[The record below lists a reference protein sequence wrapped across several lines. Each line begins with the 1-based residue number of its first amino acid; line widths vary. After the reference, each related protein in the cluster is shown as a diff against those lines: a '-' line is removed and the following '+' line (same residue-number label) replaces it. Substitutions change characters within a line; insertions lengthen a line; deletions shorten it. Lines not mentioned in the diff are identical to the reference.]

1 MAIVGGVRD
10 RSSERQRQEHAGLQA
25 KGAWS
30 MSETAAPPAGVGKV
44 RKDLDRAVIRF
55 AGDSGDGMQLTGE
68 QFTTESAWAGNDI
81 ATLPNFPAE
90 IRAPAG
96 TLFGVSSFQLQF
108 GSQRVYTPGDR
119 LDCLV
124 AMNPAALKVHLR
136 DLKTGGLLI
145 VNTSAFD
152 KRNLDKA
159 GYASNPL
166 DDPTLAERYR
176 LHKVDMTGLTHKAIQ
191 DLALNT
197 KEKDRTKNFFALG
210 LVSWIYTR
218 PLEPTLDWIGKR
230 FAKNQAF
237 AEANTRVLKAGHA
250 FGETA
255 EIFAEHYTVEPAEMA
270 PGLYRAMTGNRALAW
285 GLLAA
290 AERSKVPVVYG
301 AYPIT
306 PASSVL
312 EELAMHKRFRLRTI
326 QAEDEIAAVT
336 AAIGASFG
344 GAIGVTGSSGPG
356 IALKGEGIGLAVT
369 AELPLVV
376 LNIQRAGP
384 STGMPTKTE
393 QADLMQALYG
403 RNSESPVVVLA
414 PATPGDCFYLAYEA
428 VRIAA
433 KYMVPVIVLSDGFLA
448 NGSEPW
454 LIPDPSTLPP
464 IEINYRT
471 EREGFFPY
479 LRDPAT
485 LARPWVRPGTPG
497 LEHRIGGIEKQDVTG
512 NISYDPENHDHM
524 VRTRAEKVRRVAQEI
539 PPTSINGPATG
550 DLLVV
555 GWGGTY
561 GAITAAVEQAQAE
574 GKSVASIHLRHL
586 NPLPPDLGHI
596 LREYRKVLVPE
607 INSGQLVRVIRAEYL
622 VDAVG
627 FNRVRGLPLASDEIH
642 EAINQLLGGRA

>member
-1 MAIVGGVRD
+1 MSKTLAPVTSTGKPRK
-10 RSSERQRQEHAGLQA
+10 ELQ
-25 KGAWS
+25 
-30 MSETAAPPAGVGKV
+30 
-44 RKDLDRAVIRF
+44 RAVVRF

-68 QFTTESAWAGNDI
+68 QFTTESAWAGNDV

-136 DLKTGGLLI
+136 DLKPGGLLI
-145 VNTSAFD
+145 VNTAAFD

-159 GYASNPL
+159 GYAQNPL
-166 DDPTLAERYR
+166 DDPALGERYR
-176 LHKVDMTGLTHKAIQ
+176 LHKVDMTALTLEAIK
-191 DLALNT
+191 DLPLNQ
-197 KEKDRTKNFFALG
+197 KEKERTKNFFALG

-218 PLEPTLDWIGKR
+218 PLEPTLEWIAKR
-230 FAKNQAF
+230 FAKRPEIAD
-237 AEANTRVLKAGHA
+237 ANTRVLKAGHA

-255 EIFAEHYTVEPAEMA
+255 ELFNEHYKVEPAEMA

-290 AERSKVPVVYG
+290 AERSGLPVVYG

-306 PASSVL
+306 PASSIL
-312 EELAMHKRFRLRTI
+312 EELALHKRFRVRTV

-356 IALKGEGIGLAVT
+356 IALKGEAIGLAVM

-376 LNIQRAGP
+376 FDIQRAGP

-393 QADLMQALYG
+393 QGDLMQALYG

-414 PATPGDCFYLAYEA
+414 PASPGDCFYIAYEA
-428 VRIAA
+428 VRIALR
-433 KYMVPVIVLSDGFLA
+433 YMVPVIVLSDGFLA
-448 NGSEPW
+448 NSSEPW
-454 LIPDPSTLPP
+454 VIPEIGTLPP
-464 IEINYRT
+464 IEVRFRE

-497 LEHRIGGIEKQDVTG
+497 LEHRIGGLEKQDVTG
-512 NISYDPENHDHM
+512 NISYDPDNHDHM

-561 GAITAAVEQAQAE
+561 GAITAAVERAQAE
-574 GKSVASIHLRHL
+574 GRTVASVHLRYL

-596 LREYRKVLVPE
+596 LREYRRVLVPE
-607 INSGQLVRVIRAEYL
+607 INSGQLVRILRAEYL

-627 FNRVRGLPLASDEIH
+627 FNRVRGLPLPSDEIY
-642 EAINQLLGGRA
+642 EAIAQLTGSQA

>member
-1 MAIVGGVRD
+1 
-10 RSSERQRQEHAGLQA
+10 
-25 KGAWS
+25 
-30 MSETAAPPAGVGKV
+30 MSEAVAPARRAVKP
-44 RKDLDRAVIRF
+44 RKELERAVIRF

-68 QFTTESAWAGNDI
+68 QFTTESAWAGNDL

-136 DLKTGGLLI
+136 DLKPGGLLI
-145 VNTSAFD
+145 VNTAAFD

-159 GYASNPL
+159 GYTSNPL
-166 DDPTLAERYR
+166 DDPALGERYR
-176 LHKVDMTGLTHKAIQ
+176 LHKVDMTNLTLEAVK
-191 DLALNT
+191 DLPLNQ
-197 KEKDRTKNFFALG
+197 KEKERTKNFFALG
-210 LVSWIYTR
+210 IVSWIYTR
-218 PLEPTLDWIGKR
+218 PLEPTLDWISKR
-230 FAKNQAF
+230 FAKRPDI

-255 EIFAEHYTVEPAEMA
+255 EIFEEHYEIEAADMP

-290 AERSKVPVVYG
+290 AQRSKLPIVYG

-306 PASSVL
+306 PASGIL
-312 EELAMHKRFRLRTI
+312 EELAQHKRFRVRTI

-356 IALKGEGIGLAVT
+356 IALKGEAIGLAVM

-376 LNIQRAGP
+376 FDIQRGGP
-384 STGMPTKTE
+384 STGLPTKTE

-403 RNSESPVVVLA
+403 RNSEAPVVVLA
-414 PATPGDCFYLAYEA
+414 PATPGDCFYVAYEA
-428 VRIAA
+428 IRIAT

-454 LIPDPSTLPP
+454 LIPDVNTLPP
-464 IEINYRT
+464 IEIEFRT
-471 EREGFFPY
+471 DVEGFAPY
-479 LRDPAT
+479 RRDPAT

-512 NISYDPENHDHM
+512 NISYEPDNHDHM

-561 GAITAAVEQAQAE
+561 GAITAAVERAQAE
-574 GKSVASIHLRHL
+574 GKSVAAVHLRHL

-596 LREYRKVLVPE
+596 LREFRKVLVPE
-607 INSGQLVRVIRAEYL
+607 INSGQLVRVLRAEYL

-627 FNRVRGLPLASDEIH
+627 FNRVRGLPLASEEIYD
-642 EAINQLLGGRA
+642 AINQLLEKRP

>member
-1 MAIVGGVRD
+1 MSQTVAPVQGV
-10 RSSERQRQEHAGLQA
+10 A
-25 KGAWS
+25 K
-30 MSETAAPPAGVGKV
+30 EIKE
-44 RKDLDRAVIRF
+44 LDRAVIRF

-68 QFTTESAWAGNDI
+68 QFTTESAVAGNDI

-136 DLKTGGLLI
+136 DLKPGGLLI
-145 VNTSAFD
+145 VNTSAYD

-166 DDPTLAERYR
+166 DDPALGERYR
-176 LHKVDMTGLTHKAIQ
+176 LHKVDMSALTHEAIR
-191 DLALNT
+191 DLPLNT

-218 PLEPTLDWIGKR
+218 PLDPTLDWINKK
-230 FAKNQAF
+230 FAKRSDI
-237 AEANTRVLKAGHA
+237 AEANIRVLKAGHA
-250 FGETA
+250 YGETA
-255 EIFAEHYTVEPAEMA
+255 EIFGEHYTVEPADMP

-290 AERSKVPVVYG
+290 AERSAVPVVYG

-306 PASSVL
+306 PASSIL
-312 EELAMHKRFRLRTI
+312 EELAMHKRFRIRTI

-336 AAIGASFG
+336 SAIGAAFG
-344 GAIGVTGSSGPG
+344 GAIAVTGSSGPG
-356 IALKGEGIGLAVT
+356 IALKGEAIGLAVT
-369 AELPLVV
+369 AELPLVIFDV
-376 LNIQRAGP
+376 QRGGP
-384 STGMPTKTE
+384 STGLPTKTE

-403 RNSESPVVVLA
+403 RNSEAPCVVLA
-414 PATPGDCFYLAYEA
+414 PATPGDCFYIAYEA

-433 KYMVPVIVLSDGFLA
+433 KYMAPVFVLSDGFLA

-454 LIPDPSTLPP
+454 LIPDVSTLPP
-464 IEINYRT
+464 IDIQYRSDP
-471 EREGFFPY
+471 EGFFPY

-485 LARPWVRPGTPG
+485 LARPWVKPGTPG
-497 LEHRIGGIEKQDVTG
+497 LEHRIGGLEKQDVTG
-512 NISYDPENHDHM
+512 NISYDPDNHDHM
-524 VRTRAEKVRRVAQEI
+524 VRMRAEKVRRVAQEI

-561 GAITAAVEQAQAE
+561 GAITAAVERAQAA
-574 GKSVASIHLRHL
+574 GKSVAQIHLRHL

-607 INSGQLVRVIRAEYL
+607 INSGQLVRVLRAEYM

-627 FNRVRGLPLASDEIH
+627 FNRVRGLPLASDEIL
-642 EAINQLLGGRA
+642 EAITQLLESK

>member
-1 MAIVGGVRD
+1 
-10 RSSERQRQEHAGLQA
+10 
-25 KGAWS
+25 
-30 MSETAAPPAGVGKV
+30 MSETATPVKGAGKS
-44 RKDLDRAVIRF
+44 RKELDRAVIRF

-68 QFTTESAWAGNDI
+68 QFTTESAWAGNDL

-108 GSQRVYTPGDR
+108 GSLRVYTPGDR

-124 AMNPAALKVHLR
+124 AMNPAALKVHLA
-136 DLKTGGLLI
+136 DLKPGGLLI
-145 VNTSAFD
+145 VNTAAFE

-159 GYASNPL
+159 GYPDNPL
-166 DDPTLAERYR
+166 DAPALAERYR
-176 LHKVDMTGLTHKAIQ
+176 LHKVDMTALTIQAIA
-191 DLALNT
+191 DLKLDT

-218 PLEPTLDWIGKR
+218 PLEPTLDWITKK
-230 FAKNQAF
+230 FAKMPAI

-255 EIFAEHYTVEPAEMA
+255 EFFEESYTIERAEMT

-290 AERSKVPVVYG
+290 AERCKVPVVYG

-312 EELAMHKRFRLRTI
+312 EELAMHKRFRIRTI

-336 AAIGASFG
+336 SAIGAAFG
-344 GAIGVTGSSGPG
+344 GAIGVTCSSGPG

-369 AELPLVV
+369 AELPLVIF
-376 LNIQRAGP
+376 NIQRAGP

-403 RNSESPVVVLA
+403 RNSEAPIVVLA
-414 PATPGDCFYLAYEA
+414 PATPGDCFYIAYES
-428 VRIAA
+428 VRIAI
-433 KYMVPVIVLSDGFLA
+433 KYMVPVMVLSDGFLA

-454 LIPDPSTLPP
+454 LIPDPTTLPP
-464 IEINYRT
+464 IDVQFRSEK
-471 EREGFFPY
+471 EGFFPY

-485 LARPWVRPGTPG
+485 LARPWVRPGTAG
-497 LEHRIGGIEKQDVTG
+497 LEHRIGGLEKQDVTG

-524 VRTRAEKVRRVAQEI
+524 VRTRAEKVRRVGQEI

-550 DLLVV
+550 DVLVV

-561 GAITAAVEQAQAE
+561 GSITAAVERAQAE
-574 GKSVASIHLRHL
+574 GRSVASIHLRHL

-596 LREYRKVLVPE
+596 LREYRRVLVPE
-607 INSGQLVRVIRAEYL
+607 INSGQLVRVLRAEYL

-627 FNRVRGLPLASDEIH
+627 FNRVRGLPLASDEIYD
-642 EAINQLLGGRA
+642 AIIQLGSQK

>member
-1 MAIVGGVRD
+1 MSDTIAPV
-10 RSSERQRQEHAGLQA
+10 
-25 KGAWS
+25 KGA
-30 MSETAAPPAGVGKV
+30 EK
-44 RKDLDRAVIRF
+44 RLRELERAVVRF

-136 DLKTGGLLI
+136 DLKAGGLLI
-145 VNTSAFD
+145 VNTNAFD

-159 GYASNPL
+159 GYPANPL
-166 DDPTLAERYR
+166 DDAALAERYR
-176 LHKVDMTGLTHKAIQ
+176 LHRVDMTALTHEAIK

-218 PLEPTLDWIGKR
+218 PLEPTLEWITKR
-230 FAKNQAF
+230 FAKNPAF
-237 AEANTRVLKAGHA
+237 REANTRVLKAGHA

-255 EIFAEHYTVEPAEMA
+255 EIFAEHYTVEAADLPA
-270 PGLYRAMTGNRALAW
+270 GLYRAMTGNRALAW

-290 AERSKVPVVYG
+290 AERSKLPVVYG

-312 EELAMHKRFRLRTI
+312 EELAMHKRFRIRTI

-336 AAIGASFG
+336 AAIGAAFG

-356 IALKGEGIGLAVT
+356 IALKSEGIGLAVT

-376 LNIQRAGP
+376 FNIQRAGP

-414 PATPGDCFYLAYEA
+414 PATPGDCFYIAYEA

-454 LIPDPSTLPP
+454 LIPDVSTLPP
-464 IEINYRT
+464 LEVRFRA
-471 EREGFFPY
+471 EQEGFFPY
-479 LRDPAT
+479 LRDAAT
-485 LARPWVRPGTPG
+485 LARPWVKPGTPG

-561 GAITAAVEQAQAE
+561 GSITAAVERAQAE
-574 GKSVASIHLRHL
+574 GRSVASIHLRYL
-586 NPLPPDLGHI
+586 NPLPPDLGHL

-607 INSGQLVRVIRAEYL
+607 INSGQLVRVLRAEYL

-627 FNRVRGLPLASDEIH
+627 FNRVRGLPLASDEIY
-642 EAINQLLGGRA
+642 EAIKQLLGSQA

>member
-1 MAIVGGVRD
+1 MGQIATPATGVEK
-10 RSSERQRQEHAGLQA
+10 S
-25 KGAWS
+25 
-30 MSETAAPPAGVGKV
+30 
-44 RKDLDRAVIRF
+44 RKALDRAVIRF

-68 QFTTESAWAGNDI
+68 QFTTESAWAGNDL

-108 GSQRVYTPGDR
+108 GTQRVYTPGDR

-136 DLKTGGLLI
+136 RLKTGGLLV
-145 VNTSAFD
+145 VNTQAFD

-159 GYASNPL
+159 GYAANPL

-176 LHKVDMTGLTHKAIQ
+176 LHKVDMTALTHEAIK
-191 DLALNT
+191 DLPLNT

-210 LVSWIYTR
+210 LGSWIYTR
-218 PLEPTLDWIGKR
+218 PLEPTLAWIGKR
-230 FAKNQAF
+230 FAKNKDI

-255 EIFAEHYTVEPAEMA
+255 EIFSEHYAVEPAEMA

-285 GLLAA
+285 GILAA
-290 AERSKVPVVYG
+290 AQRSRVPVVYG

-306 PASSVL
+306 PASDIL
-312 EELAMHKRFRLRTI
+312 HELAMHKRFRVRTI

-344 GAIGVTGSSGPG
+344 GAIGVTASSGPG
-356 IALKGEGIGLAVT
+356 IALKSEGIGLAVT

-393 QADLMQALYG
+393 QADRRQALYG
-403 RNSESPVVVLA
+403 RNSEAPVVVLA
-414 PATPGDCFYLAYEA
+414 PATPGDCFYIAYEA
-428 VRIAA
+428 VRLAA
-433 KYMVPVIVLSDGFLA
+433 RYMLPVIVLSDGFLA

-454 LIPDPSTLPP
+454 LIPNPDTLPP
-464 IEINYRT
+464 IEIAFRT

-485 LARPWVRPGTPG
+485 LARPWVRPGTTG

-561 GAITAAVEQAQAE
+561 GAITAAVEQAQTA
-574 GKSVASIHLRHL
+574 GKSVASVHLRHL

-596 LREYRKVLVPE
+596 LRRSEE
-607 INSGQLVRVIRAEYL
+607 
-622 VDAVG
+622 
-627 FNRVRGLPLASDEIH
+627 
-642 EAINQLLGGRA
+642 

>member
-1 MAIVGGVRD
+1 
-10 RSSERQRQEHAGLQA
+10 
-25 KGAWS
+25 
-30 MSETAAPPAGVGKV
+30 MSETATPVKGAGKA

-68 QFTTESAWAGNDI
+68 QFTTESAWAGNDL

-124 AMNPAALKVHLR
+124 AMNPAALKVHLS
-136 DLKTGGLLI
+136 DLKPGGLLI
-145 VNTSAFD
+145 VNTAAYE

-166 DDPTLAERYR
+166 DDPALAERYR
-176 LHKVDMTGLTHKAIQ
+176 LHKVDMSGLTHKAIA
-191 DLALNT
+191 DLKLDT

-218 PLEPTLDWIGKR
+218 PLEPTLEWITKK
-230 FAKNQAF
+230 FAKSADI

-255 EIFAEHYTVEPAEMA
+255 EFFEESYTVEPAEMA

-312 EELAMHKRFRLRTI
+312 EELAMHKRFRIRTI
-326 QAEDEIAAVT
+326 QAEDEIAAAT
-336 AAIGASFG
+336 AAIGAAFG
-344 GAIGVTGSSGPG
+344 GAIGVTCSSGPG
-356 IALKGEGIGLAVT
+356 IALKGEAIGLAVT
-369 AELPLVV
+369 AELPLVIF
-376 LNIQRAGP
+376 NIQRAGP

-403 RNSESPVVVLA
+403 RNSESPVVVIA
-414 PATPGDCFYLAYEA
+414 PATPGDCFYIAYEA

-497 LEHRIGGIEKQDVTG
+497 LEHRIGGLEKQDVTG

-524 VRTRAEKVRRVAQEI
+524 VKTRAEKVRRVAQEI
-539 PPTSINGPATG
+539 PPTTINGEATG

-561 GAITAAVEQAQAE
+561 GAITAAVERAQTE
-574 GKSVASIHLRHL
+574 GRSVASVHLRHL

-607 INSGQLVRVIRAEYL
+607 INSGQLVRVLRAEYL

-627 FNRVRGLPLASDEIH
+627 FNRVRGLPLASEDIYDT
-642 EAINQLLGGRA
+642 IIQLGSQK

>member
-1 MAIVGGVRD
+1 
-10 RSSERQRQEHAGLQA
+10 
-25 KGAWS
+25 
-30 MSETAAPPAGVGKV
+30 MSESAATAT
-44 RKDLDRAVIRF
+44 RKMRKELARAVIRF

-96 TLFGVSSFQLQF
+96 TLFGVSSYQLQF

-124 AMNPAALKVHLR
+124 AMNPAALKVHLS
-136 DLKTGGLLI
+136 DLKPGGLLI
-145 VNTSAFD
+145 VNTAAFD

-159 GYASNPL
+159 GYPGNPL
-166 DDPTLAERYR
+166 DDPALAERYR
-176 LHKVDMTGLTHKAIQ
+176 LHQVDMTGLTHQAIK
-191 DLALNT
+191 DLALDT

-218 PLEPTLDWIGKR
+218 PLEPTLDWIGKK
-230 FAKNQAF
+230 FAKSADN
-237 AEANTRVLKAGHA
+237 AEANLRVLKAGHA

-270 PGLYRAMTGNRALAW
+270 PGVYRAMTGNRALAW

-290 AERSKVPVVYG
+290 AERSKVPIVYG

-312 EELAMHKRFRLRTI
+312 EELAMHKRFRVRTI

-336 AAIGASFG
+336 AAIGAAFG
-344 GAIGVTGSSGPG
+344 GAIGVTCSSGPG

-369 AELPLVV
+369 AELPLVIF
-376 LNIQRAGP
+376 NIQRAGP

-403 RNSESPVVVLA
+403 RNSESPIVVLA
-414 PATPGDCFYLAYEA
+414 PATPGDCFYIAYEA
-428 VRIAA
+428 VRLAA
-433 KYMVPVIVLSDGFLA
+433 KYMVPVMVLSDGFLA

-454 LIPDPSTLPP
+454 LIPDPATLPP
-464 IEINYRT
+464 LDVRFRT
-471 EREGFFPY
+471 EPEGFFAY

-497 LEHRIGGIEKQDVTG
+497 LEHRIGGLEKQDVTG
-512 NISYDPENHDHM
+512 NISYDPDNHDHM
-524 VRTRAEKVRRVAQEI
+524 VRMRAEKVRRVAQEI
-539 PPTSINGPATG
+539 PPTSIHGPATG

-561 GAITAAVEQAQAE
+561 GSITAAVERAQQA
-574 GKSVASIHLRHL
+574 GLSVASIHLRHL
-586 NPLPPDLGHI
+586 NPLPPDHGHI

-607 INSGQLVRVIRAEYL
+607 INLGQLVRVLRAEYL

-627 FNRVRGLPLASDEIH
+627 FNRVRGLPLASEDIL
-642 EAINQLLGGRA
+642 EAITQLTGGTS

>member
-1 MAIVGGVRD
+1 
-10 RSSERQRQEHAGLQA
+10 
-25 KGAWS
+25 
-30 MSETAAPPAGVGKV
+30 MSETAAPARGAQKP
-44 RKDLDRAVIRF
+44 RKELDRAVIRF

-68 QFTTESAWAGNDI
+68 QFTTEAAWAGNDI

-124 AMNPAALKVHLR
+124 AMNPAALKVHLN

-145 VNTSAFD
+145 VNTSAYD

-159 GYASNPL
+159 GYAANPL
-166 DDPTLAERYR
+166 DDTALAERYR
-176 LHKVDMTGLTHKAIQ
+176 LHKVDMSGLTHAAIK
-191 DLALNT
+191 DLELNT

-218 PLEPTLDWIGKR
+218 PLEPTLEWINKK
-230 FAKNQAF
+230 FAKMPVI

-255 EIFAEHYTVEPAEMA
+255 EIFSEHYAVEAAEMPA
-270 PGLYRAMTGNRALAW
+270 GLYRAMTGNRALAW

-290 AERSKVPVVYG
+290 AERSKVPIVYG

-306 PASSVL
+306 PASSIL
-312 EELAMHKRFRLRTI
+312 EELAMHKRFRIRTI

-336 AAIGASFG
+336 AAIGAAFG
-344 GAIGVTGSSGPG
+344 GCIGVTGSSGPG

-369 AELPLVV
+369 AELPLVIFD
-376 LNIQRAGP
+376 IQRGGP
-384 STGMPTKTE
+384 STGLPTKTE

-403 RNSESPVVVLA
+403 RNSESPCVVLA
-414 PATPGDCFYLAYEA
+414 PATPGDCFYVAYEA
-428 VRIAA
+428 IRIAA
-433 KYMVPVIVLSDGFLA
+433 KYMVPVFVLSDGFLA

-454 LIPDPSTLPP
+454 LIPDPETLPP
-464 IEINYRT
+464 IDIQFRT
-471 EREGFFPY
+471 EKDGFFPY

-497 LEHRIGGIEKQDVTG
+497 LEHRIGGLEKQDVTG

-524 VRTRAEKVRRVAQEI
+524 VRQRAEKVRRVAQEI
-539 PPTSINGPATG
+539 PPTSINGEATG

-561 GAITAAVEQAQAE
+561 GAITAAVERAQGE
-574 GKSVASIHLRHL
+574 GKSVSAVHLRHM

-607 INSGQLVRVIRAEYL
+607 INSGQLVRVLRAEYL

-627 FNRVRGLPLASDEIH
+627 FNRVRGLPLASDEIY
-642 EAINQLLGGRA
+642 EAIIQLIGSQA

>member
-1 MAIVGGVRD
+1 
-10 RSSERQRQEHAGLQA
+10 
-25 KGAWS
+25 
-30 MSETAAPPAGVGKV
+30 MSETVAPVQGVAKEI
-44 RKDLDRAVIRF
+44 KELDRAVIRF

-68 QFTTESAWAGNDI
+68 QFTTESAVAGNDI

-136 DLKTGGLLI
+136 DLKPGGLLI
-145 VNTSAFD
+145 VNTSAYD

-159 GYASNPL
+159 GYPSNPL
-166 DDPTLAERYR
+166 DDPALGERYR
-176 LHKVDMTGLTHKAIQ
+176 LHKIDMSGLTHEAIK
-191 DLALNT
+191 DLPLNT

-218 PLEPTLDWIGKR
+218 PLEPTLDWINKR
-230 FAKNQAF
+230 FAKRADI
-237 AEANTRVLKAGHA
+237 AEANIRVLKAGHA

-255 EIFAEHYTVEPAEMA
+255 EIFGEHYTVEAADMP

-290 AERSKVPVVYG
+290 AQRSSLPVVYG

-312 EELAMHKRFRLRTI
+312 EELAMHKRFRIRTI

-336 AAIGASFG
+336 AVIGAAFG

-369 AELPLVV
+369 AELPIVIFD
-376 LNIQRAGP
+376 IQRGGP
-384 STGMPTKTE
+384 STGLPTKTE

-403 RNSESPVVVLA
+403 RNSESPVVVIA
-414 PATPGDCFYLAYEA
+414 PATPGDCFYIAYEA

-433 KYMVPVIVLSDGFLA
+433 KYMVPVFVLSDGFLA

-454 LIPDPSTLPP
+454 LIPDVKTLPP
-464 IEINYRT
+464 IDIHFRT
-471 EREGFFPY
+471 DPEGFFPY

-485 LARPWVRPGTPG
+485 LSRPWVRPGTHG

-524 VRTRAEKVRRVAQEI
+524 VRQRAEKVRRVAQEI

-561 GAITAAVEQAQAE
+561 GAITAAVERAQAE
-574 GKSVASIHLRHL
+574 GKSVAQVHLRHL

-596 LREYRKVLVPE
+596 LREYRKILVPE
-607 INSGQLVRVIRAEYL
+607 INSGQLVRVLRAEYL

-627 FNRVRGLPLASDEIH
+627 YNKVRGLPLPSEEIY
-642 EAINQLLGGRA
+642 EAINQLLESK

>member
-1 MAIVGGVRD
+1 
-10 RSSERQRQEHAGLQA
+10 
-25 KGAWS
+25 
-30 MSETAAPPAGVGKV
+30 MSETVATARGVPKEI
-44 RKDLDRAVIRF
+44 KELDRAVIRF

-68 QFTTESAWAGNDI
+68 QFTTESAVAGNDI

-119 LDCLV
+119 LDCLI

-136 DLKTGGLLI
+136 DLKPGGILI
-145 VNTSAFD
+145 VNTAAYD

-159 GYASNPL
+159 GYPSNPL
-166 DDPTLAERYR
+166 DDASLGERYR
-176 LHKVDMTGLTHKAIQ
+176 LHKVDMSALTHEAIK
-191 DLALNT
+191 DLPLNT

-218 PLEPTLDWIGKR
+218 PLEPTLDWISKK
-230 FAKNQAF
+230 FAKAKDI
-237 AEANTRVLKAGHA
+237 AEANVRVLKAGHA

-255 EIFAEHYTVEPAEMA
+255 EIFGEHYTVDAADMP

-290 AERSKVPVVYG
+290 AQRSNVPVVYG

-306 PASSVL
+306 PASSIL
-312 EELAMHKRFRLRTI
+312 EELAMHKRFRIRTI
-326 QAEDEIAAVT
+326 HAEDEIAAVT

-356 IALKGEGIGLAVT
+356 IALKSEGIGLAVT
-369 AELPLVV
+369 AELPIVIFD
-376 LNIQRAGP
+376 IQRGGP
-384 STGMPTKTE
+384 STGLPTKTE
-393 QADLMQALYG
+393 QADLMQAMYG
-403 RNSESPVVVLA
+403 RNSESPCVVIA
-414 PATPGDCFYLAYEA
+414 PATPGDCFYIAYEA

-433 KYMVPVIVLSDGFLA
+433 KYMVPVLVLSDGFLA

-454 LIPDPSTLPP
+454 LIPDVNTLPP
-464 IEINYRT
+464 IDVQFRT
-471 EREGFFPY
+471 ESEGFFPY

-485 LARPWVRPGTPG
+485 LSRPWVRPGTPG
-497 LEHRIGGIEKQDVTG
+497 LEHRIGGLEKQDVTG

-524 VRTRAEKVRRVAQEI
+524 VRMRAEKVRRVAQEI

-561 GAITAAVEQAQAE
+561 GSITAAVERAQAE
-574 GKSVASIHLRHL
+574 GKSVAQIHLRHL

-596 LREYRKVLVPE
+596 LREYRKILVPE
-607 INSGQLVRVIRAEYL
+607 INSGQLVRVLRAEYL

-627 FNRVRGLPLASDEIH
+627 FNKVRGLPLASEEIH
-642 EAINQLLGGRA
+642 EAITQLLESK

>member
-1 MAIVGGVRD
+1 MGQIATPATGVEK
-10 RSSERQRQEHAGLQA
+10 S
-25 KGAWS
+25 
-30 MSETAAPPAGVGKV
+30 
-44 RKDLDRAVIRF
+44 RKALDRAVIRF

-68 QFTTESAWAGNDI
+68 QFTTESAVAGNDL

-145 VNTSAFD
+145 VNTQAFD

-159 GYASNPL
+159 GYAANPL
-166 DDPTLAERYR
+166 DEPALAERYR
-176 LHKVDMTGLTHKAIQ
+176 LHKVDMTGLTHEAIK
-191 DLALNT
+191 DLPLNA

-218 PLEPTLDWIGKR
+218 PLEPTLVWIEKR
-230 FAKNQAF
+230 FAKNKDI

-255 EIFAEHYTVEPAEMA
+255 EIFSEHYAVEPAEMA

-285 GLLAA
+285 GILAA
-290 AERSKVPVVYG
+290 AQLSKVPVVYG

-306 PASSVL
+306 PASDIL
-312 EELAMHKRFRLRTI
+312 HELAMHKRFRVRTI

-336 AAIGASFG
+336 AAIGAAFG
-344 GAIGVTGSSGPG
+344 GAIGITASSGPG
-356 IALKGEGIGLAVT
+356 IALKSEGIGLAVT
-369 AELPLVV
+369 AELPLVI
-376 LNIQRAGP
+376 LNVQRAGP

-403 RNSESPVVVLA
+403 RNSEAPVIVLA
-414 PATPGDCFYLAYEA
+414 PATPGDCFYIAYEA
-428 VRIAA
+428 VRLAA

-454 LIPDPSTLPP
+454 LIPDVTKLPP
-464 IEINYRT
+464 IEITFRT
-471 EREGFFPY
+471 EQEGFFPY

-512 NISYDPENHDHM
+512 NISYDPDNHDHM
-524 VRTRAEKVRRVAQEI
+524 VRTRAEKVRRVGQEI

-561 GAITAAVEQAQAE
+561 GAITAAVEQAQTA
-574 GKSVASIHLRHL
+574 GKSVASVHLRHL

-607 INSGQLVRVIRAEYL
+607 INSGQLVRVLRAEYL

-627 FNRVRGLPLASDEIH
+627 FNRVRGLPLASEEIY
-642 EAINQLLGGRA
+642 EAINQLLGSKP

>member
-1 MAIVGGVRD
+1 
-10 RSSERQRQEHAGLQA
+10 
-25 KGAWS
+25 
-30 MSETAAPPAGVGKV
+30 MSETTARAVAPPKP
-44 RKDLDRAVIRF
+44 RKDLDRAVVRF

-68 QFTTESAWAGNDI
+68 QFTIESAVAGSDI

-108 GSQRVYTPGDR
+108 GSPRVYTPGDR

-124 AMNPAALKVHLR
+124 AMNPAALKVHLG

-145 VNTSAFD
+145 VNTQAFD

-159 GYASNPL
+159 GYPSNPL
-166 DDPTLAERYR
+166 EDPQLAERYR
-176 LHKVDMTGLTHKAIQ
+176 LHKVDMTGLTMQAIQ
-191 DLALNT
+191 DLDLNV
-197 KEKDRTKNFFALG
+197 KEKGRTKNFFALG

-218 PLEPTLDWIGKR
+218 PLDPTLEWIQKK
-230 FAKNQAF
+230 FAKSPVI

-255 EIFAEHYTVEPAEMA
+255 EIFTECYQVEPAEMA

-290 AERSKVPVVYG
+290 AERSKLPIVYG

-306 PASSVL
+306 PASGIL
-312 EELAMHKRFRLRTI
+312 EELAMHKRFGIRTI
-326 QAEDEIAAVT
+326 QAEDEMAAVT

-356 IALKGEGIGLAVT
+356 IALKGEAIGLAVV
-369 AELPLVV
+369 AELPLVIFD
-376 LNIQRAGP
+376 IQRGGP
-384 STGMPTKTE
+384 STGLPTKTE
-393 QADLMQALYG
+393 QADLMLALYG
-403 RNSESPVVVLA
+403 RNSEAPVVVLA
-414 PATPGDCFYLAYEA
+414 PATPGDCFFIAYEA
-428 VRIAA
+428 VRIAV
-433 KYMVPVIVLSDGFLA
+433 KYMVPVMVLSDGFLA

-464 IEINYRT
+464 IDVHFRT
-471 EREGFFPY
+471 ETEGFFPY

-485 LARPWVRPGTPG
+485 LGRPWVRPGTPG

-524 VRTRAEKVRRVAQEI
+524 VRTRAEKVRRVAQEV
-539 PPTSINGPATG
+539 PPLSINGPATG

-555 GWGGTY
+555 GWGSTY
-561 GAITAAVEQAQAE
+561 GTITAAVERAQME
-574 GKSVASIHLRHL
+574 GKAVAAVHLRHL

-607 INSGQLVRVIRAEYL
+607 INTGQLVRVLRAEYL

-627 FNRVRGLPLASDEIH
+627 FNRVRGLPLATEDIY
-642 EAINQLLGGRA
+642 EAIIQLVEN